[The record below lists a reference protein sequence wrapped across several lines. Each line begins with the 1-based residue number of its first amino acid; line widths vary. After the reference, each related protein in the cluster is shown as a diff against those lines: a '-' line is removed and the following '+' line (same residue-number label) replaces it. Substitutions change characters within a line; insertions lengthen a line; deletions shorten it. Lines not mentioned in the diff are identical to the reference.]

1 MVKLNTTSENLIKK
15 GEIPL
20 SHDCIL
26 KVVYLPDCGLR
37 FQFFTCRLSESAEVV
52 SILSSLSIVRE
63 VVITHV
69 NDFIDYD

>member
-37 FQFFTCRLSESAEVV
+37 FQFFTSRTIERLLKIETTSADSDKRQVKNWNLRPQ
-52 SILSSLSIVRE
+52 SGR
-63 VVITHV
+63 
-69 NDFIDYD
+69 